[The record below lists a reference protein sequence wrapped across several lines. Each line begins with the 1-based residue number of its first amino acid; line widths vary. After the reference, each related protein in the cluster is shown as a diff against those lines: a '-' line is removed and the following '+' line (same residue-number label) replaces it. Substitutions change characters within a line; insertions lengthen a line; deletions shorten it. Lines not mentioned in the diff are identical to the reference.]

1 MRIILTLF
9 LMKKLLSTQKKH
21 QGAILWEQEI
31 DVLPGE
37 TAKEAAD
44 RAGEESLEEFRER
57 SKMALDR
64 LAAAMRRS
72 GK

>member
-9 LMKKLLSTQKKH
+9 LMKKLLSAQKKQ

-57 SKMALDR
+57 NKLAIDR
-64 LAAAMRRS
+64 LVAIM
-72 GK
+72 KMMK

>member
-1 MRIILTLF
+1 MIN
-9 LMKKLLSTQKKH
+9 
-21 QGAILWEQEI
+21 EQEI

-37 TAKEAAD
+37 TAKEAAY
-44 RAGEESLEEFRER
+44 RAGEQALKEFRER

>member
-9 LMKKLLSTQKKH
+9 LMKKLLSAQKKH

-57 SKMALDR
+57 NKLAIDR
-64 LAAAMRRS
+64 LAAIM
-72 GK
+72 KMMK